1 MAIDA
6 AGFIARF
13 NPRMRPLLVLVVV
26 VVEKLEQGWML
37 LDEVMAL
44 DLEMERIP

>member
-1 MAIDA
+1 
-6 AGFIARF
+6 
-13 NPRMRPLLVLVVV
+13 MRPLLVLVVV